1 MAIAEAL
8 HAGATTADVSFDG
21 AADAPVYRVKTLHND
36 RVWHHA
42 VDARTGKIVGGEAAL
57 PLKELDAEDRS
68 NLAALR
74 TIRHRL
80 ADAIRV
86 AEQAAT
92 RGDKLGPLHGLPIGI
107 KDIVA
112 TANIRTT
119 YGCPLYADNVPTEDA
134 EVVRRLKV
142 AGAIVL
148 AKTNTPEFAAGA
160 NTVNPVFG
168 ATRNPWNT
176 ALSPAGSSG
185 GSAAAVASGMLP
197 IAQGTDFGCSVRIP
211 AAVCGITGFKPTARR
226 VPIDGVV
233 PLSTSLDSIGP
244 LANSV
249 ECCAIV
255 DAVFA
260 GEPIAIPDAA
270 PLAGLRFGIPKQF
283 VMDELD
289 ATVAKAFERACK
301 ALSAKGVKVEQVELP
316 QLNELSAI
324 NAKGGFAAS
333 EAYAWH
339 QKLIAR
345 RGKDYDPIIYPR
357 ILRGKE
363 MGAADYIDLLAARA
377 DLQKRVAA
385 VTANYDAIVMPTCA
399 IVAPT
404 LDEVSTADG
413 FTKKNMLLL
422 RNTTVGNF
430 LDRCAI
436 SLPCHAAG
444 ELPVGF
450 MLMGETLADK
460 RVLAMARS
468 VAPVVG

>member
-1 MAIAEAL
+1 MSNPTILQLAADLAAGRTSSRKLTAEAIARIEDPKGEGKRAFIKVFKTQAIAAADASDAQRKAGLVAGPLAGIPISIKNLCDVAGETTLAGSKAL
-8 HAGATTADVSFDG
+8 DDAPPAK
-21 AADAPVYRVKTLHND
+21 ADAPVV
-36 RVWHHA
+36 
-42 VDARTGKIVGGEAAL
+42 AR
-57 PLKELDAEDRS
+57 
-68 NLAALR
+68 LR
-74 TIRHRL
+74 
-80 ADAIRV
+80 
-86 AEQAAT
+86 
-92 RGDKLGPLHGLPIGI
+92 
-107 KDIVA
+107 
-112 TANIRTT
+112 
-119 YGCPLYADNVPTEDA
+119 
-134 EVVRRLKV
+134 
-142 AGAIVL
+142 
-148 AKTNTPEFAAGA
+148 AAGA
-160 NTVNPVFG
+160 VIVGSTNMSEFAFSGVGFNPHYG
-168 ATRNPWNT
+168 TPGNPADRTRVPG
-176 ALSPAGSSG
+176 GSSSG
-185 GSAAAVASGMLP
+185 AGVSVGDRMAVAAL
-197 IAQGTDFGCSVRIP
+197 GTDTGGSVRIP

-289 ATVAKAFERACK
+289 PIVAKAFDRACK
-301 ALSAKGVKVEQVELP
+301 ALSAKGVTVEQVDLP
-316 QLNELSAI
+316 QLNELPAI

-339 QKLIAR
+339 QKLLAR

-357 ILRGKE
+357 ILRGRE
-363 MGAADYIDLLAARA
+363 MSAADYIDLLAARA
-377 DLQKRVAA
+377 DLVKRAAA
-385 VTANYDAIVMPTCA
+385 VTSNYDAIIMPTCA

-404 LDEVSTADG
+404 LDEVSTPDG

-450 MLMGETLADK
+450 MLMGETMADK